1 MSIEHRMV
9 ILVVEDEDQDYELI
23 ERSIRAAEKSQEG
36 ISARTELYRAAD
48 GAEALDFLF
57 RKGEHTDAP
66 RPNLILL
73 DLRLP
78 KLNGMEVLEKIK
90 QDNRLRK
97 IPVVVLTVS
106 TDEEEMVRAYDS
118 GAAGFLNKPTAPEQF
133 SRLLSTVLEY
143 WRIARLPE

>member
-1 MSIEHRMV
+1 MSIERRMV
-9 ILVVEDEDQDYELI
+9 ILVVEDEEPDYELI

-36 ISARTELYRAAD
+36 AGARYELYRAED

-57 RKGEHTDAP
+57 REGKFADAP

-78 KLNGMEVLEKIK
+78 KMNGMEVLEKIK

-118 GAAGFLNKPTAPEQF
+118 GAAGFLNKPTGPEQF
-133 SRLLSTVLEY
+133 GRLLSTVLEY
-143 WRIARLPE
+143 WRIARLPD

>member
-36 ISARTELYRAAD
+36 MSARTELHRAPD
-48 GAEALDFLF
+48 GAQALDFLF
-57 RKGEHTDAP
+57 RRGAYADAP

-78 KLNGMEVLEKIK
+78 KLNGMEVLEQIK

-118 GAAGFLNKPTAPEQF
+118 GAAGFLNKPTGPEQF

-143 WRIARLPE
+143 WRIARLPD

>member
-1 MSIEHRMV
+1 MV
-9 ILVVEDEDQDYELI
+9 ILVVEDEDLHYELI
-23 ERSIRAAEKSQEG
+23 ERSVKQLEEKTN
-36 ISARTELYRAAD
+36 ARYELHRAAD

-57 RKGEHTDAP
+57 RKGKYENAP

-78 KLNGMEVLEKIK
+78 KKSGMDVLDEIK
-90 QDNRLRK
+90 KDERLRK

-106 TDEEEMVRAYDS
+106 TNEEEMVRAYDS
-118 GAAGFLNKPTAPEQF
+118 GAAGFLNKPAKPEDF
-133 SRLLSTVLEY
+133 ERLLTTVWEY

>member
-1 MSIEHRMV
+1 MPSERRMI
-9 ILVVEDEDQDYELI
+9 ILVVEDEDLHYELI
-23 ERSIRAAEKSQEG
+23 ERSVKSVEKG
-36 ISARTELYRAAD
+36 TGARYELYRAAD

-57 RKGEHTDAP
+57 RKGKYADAP

-78 KLNGMEVLEKIK
+78 KVSGMDVLREIK
-90 QDNRLRK
+90 EDERLRK

-106 TDEEEMVRAYDS
+106 TNEEEMVRAYDS
-118 GAAGFLNKPTAPEQF
+118 GAAGFLNKPATPEDF
-133 SRLLSTVLEY
+133 ERLLTTVWDY